1 MDAKE
6 YIQRQLATARRV
18 CDAAVNDLTD
28 EQLNWTPPG
37 TSNPIGTILI
47 HILAAEDRFIQAV
60 LQGKPLVWQTEAW
73 AEQIG
78 LKSLPGYGQGWD
90 ESKQT
95 SLTLAS
101 LLDYRASVRAATD
114 TYMARLTPVE
124 LEREVELIGS
134 QRPVA
139 DALAIM
145 VVHIASHGGEIAALK
160 GVQGLKGLPF

>member
-6 YIQRQLATARRV
+6 YIQRQLATVRRV
-18 CDAAVNDLTD
+18 CDAALTDLTD

-37 TSNPIGTILI
+37 TPNPIGAVLI

-73 AEQIG
+73 AERVG
-78 LKSLPGYGQGWD
+78 LKSLPGYGQGWE

-95 SLTLAS
+95 PLQLAP

-114 TYMARLTPVE
+114 AYIAGLTPAE

-134 QRPVA
+134 ARPVA

-145 VVHIASHGGEIAALK
+145 VVHIASHSGEIAALK

>member
-6 YIQRQLATARRV
+6 YIQRQLNTARRV
-18 CDAAVNDLTD
+18 CDAAVGDLTD

-37 TSNPIGTILI
+37 TTNPIRAILI
-47 HILAAEDRFIQAV
+47 HILAAEDRFIQAA

-73 AEQIG
+73 AERVG

-95 SLTLAS
+95 PLKLAP
-101 LLDYRASVRAATD
+101 LLDYRTSVRAATD
-114 TYMARLTPVE
+114 AYIATLTPAE
-124 LEREVELIGS
+124 LDRQVELIGS

-145 VVHIASHGGEIAALK
+145 AVHIASHGGEIAALK